1 MAEKKKFVEEFKKFI
16 ARGNVMDLAVGLI
29 IGTTFTAIVKSLV
42 NDIVMPIVGMVLGG
56 VNFNNLRI
64 VIREAVGDRPELA
77 LTYGNFIQA
86 IIDFVLIALVVF
98 IMVRSI
104 NTFREKRERAEKEKA
119 AALAA
124 AAPPEV
130 PVVPAD
136 IVLLTEIRDL
146 LKKKKD

>member
-1 MAEKKKFVEEFKKFI
+1 
-16 ARGNVMDLAVGLI
+16 
-29 IGTTFTAIVKSLV
+29 
-42 NDIVMPIVGMVLGG
+42 MVLGG

-86 IIDFVLIALVVF
+86 VIDFLLIALVVF
-98 IMVRSI
+98 MMVRGI
-104 NTFREKRERAEKEKA
+104 NSFREKREQAEKEKA
-119 AALAA
+119 TALAA
-124 AAPPEV
+124 TAPPEV

-136 IVLLTEIRDL
+136 IALLTEIRDL

>member
-16 ARGNVMDLAVGLI
+16 SRGNVMDLAVGLI
-29 IGTTFTAIVKSLV
+29 IGTAFTAIVKSLV

-86 IIDFVLIALVVF
+86 IIDFLLIALVVF
-98 IMVRSI
+98 MMVRGI
-104 NTFREKRERAEKEKA
+104 NSFREKRERAEKEKA

>member
-119 AALAA
+119 AALAT

>member
-1 MAEKKKFVEEFKKFI
+1 MAEKRKFVEEFKKFI
-16 ARGNVMDLAVGLI
+16 SRGNVMDLAVGLI
-29 IGTTFTAIVKSLV
+29 IGTAFTAIVKSLV

-86 IIDFVLIALVVF
+86 VIDFLLIALVVF
-98 IMVRSI
+98 MMVRGI
-104 NTFREKRERAEKEKA
+104 NSFREKREQAEKEKA
-119 AALAA
+119 TALAA
-124 AAPPEV
+124 TAPPEV

-136 IVLLTEIRDL
+136 IALLTEIRDL

>member
-1 MAEKKKFVEEFKKFI
+1 MAEKRKFVEEFKKFI
-16 ARGNVMDLAVGLI
+16 SRGNVMDLAVGLI
-29 IGTTFTAIVKSLV
+29 IGTAFTAIVKSLV

-86 IIDFVLIALVVF
+86 VIDFLLIALVVF
-98 IMVRSI
+98 IMVRGI
-104 NTFREKRERAEKEKA
+104 NSFREKRERAEKEKA
-119 AALAA
+119 ATLAA
-124 AAPPEV
+124 TAPPEV

-136 IVLLTEIRDL
+136 IALLTEIRDL